1 MDLAHLSG
9 SQRYLAQAGRI
20 LHCCSFDC
28 ILTIAGMPR
37 QGLIR
42 TFVEA
47 NLLEGGVGKVTESR
61 PHIIYIYIGAERHGQ
76 CLQQALVPTAHQLLT

>member
-61 PHIIYIYIGAERHGQ
+61 PHIIYIYIYR
-76 CLQQALVPTAHQLLT
+76 C